1 MMLKPRKHIS
11 FFIRAIPVVLF
22 LVSCGGQHGEKDEG
36 DRIVAEVYNKQLK
49 AKEVNAFIPSEAT
62 KDDSLAIARNYIE
75 RWVRDA
81 LLIREAEKQV
91 SKDLAID
98 QLVKRYRTQ
107 LILSNYEKEFVEKN
121 LDTLVSLEELQ
132 KYYDENK
139 EQYLLETTIIR
150 CRFMKLSKDITP
162 RDKEFIVK
170 NWKSDKPADIRY
182 MKRVCKDFGEGC
194 LFDEQAWLKLDQI
207 KNMLPPGT
215 INNSVIQYNRE
226 FTFRDSDYYYYLY
239 VYEYV
244 ADKELAPFTFIEEQ
258 ARKYIL
264 YRRKL
269 KLLEEMKE
277 SLYEQETGTNNVK
290 IYTD

>member
-1 MMLKPRKHIS
+1 MYKS
-11 FFIRAIPVVLF
+11 GNFFLLLF
-22 LVSCGGQHGEKDEG
+22 LIILNCMQSCGPNATVRDDS
-36 DRIVAEVYNKQLK
+36 DRVVAEVYNKQLR
-49 AKEVNAFIPSEAT
+49 AKEVNAFIPNQAT
-62 KDDSLAIARNYIE
+62 KEDSLEMARGFIE

-107 LILSNYEKEFVEKN
+107 LILSNYEKEYVEKN
-121 LDTLVSLEELQ
+121 LDTMVSIEELQ
-132 KYYDENK
+132 KYYEENK
-139 EQYLLETTIIR
+139 EQYLLETTIVR
-150 CRFMKLSKDITP
+150 CRLMKLSMDITP
-162 RDKEFIVK
+162 RDKEFIAK
-170 NWKSDKPADIRY
+170 NWKSNNPSDKRY
-182 MKRVCKDFGEGC
+182 MQRVCKDFGDIC

-226 FTFRDSDYYYYLY
+226 FTFKDSEYYYYLY
-239 VYEYV
+239 IFEYV

-269 KLLEEMKE
+269 KLLDEMKE